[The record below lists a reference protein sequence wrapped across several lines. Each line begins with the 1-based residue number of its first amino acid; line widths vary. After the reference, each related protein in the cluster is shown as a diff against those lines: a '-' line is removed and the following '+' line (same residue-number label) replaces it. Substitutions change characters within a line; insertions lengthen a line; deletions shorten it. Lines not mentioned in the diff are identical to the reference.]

1 MLVRMVVLIAGCLPS
16 AAPDLPVSFTEHLRD
31 EGQVFTA
38 MPASSAEES
47 LDAMVRRI
55 SAGYA
60 ARTHRDS
67 VPLGRAVPVYG
78 VLTCLSGGPM

>member
-1 MLVRMVVLIAGCLPS
+1 MRWLVAVTLVFA